1 MSSKL
6 LRNNELIESIFNR
19 NSATVYRKAYL
30 RTGNVHDA
38 EDIMQEVF
46 LRFIKSEPTF
56 ENLEHEKAW
65 FIRTTV
71 NRTNSFFS
79 SAWKRRIVPLDDD
92 VIFYDENDNES
103 LLDAVMSLP
112 KDIATAIHLYYYED
126 MPVKEIASSM
136 SKSESAVKS
145 LLFRGRKLLRI
156 SLGNSERNE
165 EDV

>member
-19 NSATVYRKAYL
+19 NSATVYRIAYL